1 MIPLLMQIG
10 SLPEFGSPNA
20 FEIGREPVH
29 ESLPQLTGLSNT
41 SQFAQA
47 AIDQLDILS
56 GYIVIFA
63 VAFLVTVLITP
74 LVRRLAIANGIVDRP
89 DEVRKIHKAPIAY
102 LGGVA
107 VYLGIM
113 AALVFSYITA
123 QIPGVIDYHPMSDDH
138 LMDGIYNPVIPP
150 WIALGMTSIVLVG
163 LLDDITGIP
172 PRVKIGGQLVAA
184 AALALGNVGINVA
197 AGVLTPTLGRLLD
210 NPELVY
216 HIALPFNAPL
226 LGTSVQIDLIYW
238 AGTAIIAVF
247 VLGACNASNFL
258 DGLDG
263 LLTGVTAIAMAGL
276 LAIALTL
283 AVMDDGVFD
292 APRIIFGLAVMGA
305 CLGFLPH
312 NFNPAS
318 IFLGDTGSLLLGYCS
333 AVMILSLGDT
343 GKTWLVAAGL
353 IVYAIP
359 IIDTALAIVRRKL
372 AGKKMSDPDA
382 DHLHHMLRRAIGVK
396 GAVFALYAIGIVF
409 CLLGVMLSYFRGRL
423 IYALVLMIASYIGVY
438 AIKIARQSQIDEQAA
453 TTKPRSNKRAGK
465 AGKEPLPASA
475 TTTERP
481 ASSKPVA
488 AGE

>member
-1 MIPLLMQIG
+1 MLAQLTDLPDFEHSIPVDLSIPLPTENQG
-10 SLPEFGSPNA
+10 A
-20 FEIGREPVH
+20 TDA
-29 ESLPQLTGLSNT
+29 LTMT
-41 SQFAQA
+41 ADIAQA
-47 AIDQLDILS
+47 AIDQLDVLS
-56 GYIVIFA
+56 GYILVFA
-63 VAFLVTVLITP
+63 VAFLVTVLVTP
-74 LVRRLAIANGIVDRP
+74 LVRKLALANGIVDHP
-89 DEVRKIHKAPIAY
+89 SEARKIHKTPIAY

-113 AALVFSYITA
+113 GGLIFSYVGTEVT
-123 QIPGVIDYHPMSDDH
+123 GLIDYHPMSTEH
-138 LMDGIYNPVIPP
+138 MTDGLYHPIVPF

-172 PRVKIGGQLVAA
+172 PRVKLGGQLVAA

-197 AGVLTPTLGRLLD
+197 AGVLIPTLGRLLH
-210 NPELVY
+210 NPELIY
-216 HIALPFNAPL
+216 QIPLPMAVPGFGSSIEL
-226 LGTSVQIDLIYW
+226 DLIYW
-238 AGTAIIAVF
+238 AGTGIIAIF

-263 LLTGVTAIAMAGL
+263 LLTGVTSIAMAGL

-283 AVMDDGVFD
+283 AVMDDGAFD
-292 APRIIFGLAVMGA
+292 GPRIIFGLAVLGA

-353 IVYAIP
+353 IIYAIP

-382 DHLHHMLRRAIGVK
+382 DHLHHMLKRAFGVK
-396 GAVFALYAIGIVF
+396 GAVFTLYGIGIVF
-409 CLLGVMLSYFRGRL
+409 GLLGVMLSYFRGRL
-423 IYALVLMIASYIGVY
+423 ISALVLLIASYIGVY
-438 AIKIARQSQIDEQAA
+438 AIKVARQSQLVLEANAA
-453 TTKPRSNKRAGK
+453 KPRKGSKGTEPESNPENPADAIPK
-465 AGKEPLPASA
+465 ADPSIVP
-475 TTTERP
+475 
-481 ASSKPVA
+481 
-488 AGE
+488 GES

>member
-1 MIPLLMQIG
+1 MLAQLTDLPDFEHSIPVDLSIPLPTENQG
-10 SLPEFGSPNA
+10 A
-20 FEIGREPVH
+20 TDA
-29 ESLPQLTGLSNT
+29 LTMT
-41 SQFAQA
+41 ADIAQA
-47 AIDQLDILS
+47 AIDQLDVLS
-56 GYIVIFA
+56 GYILVFA
-63 VAFLVTVLITP
+63 VAFLVTVLVTP
-74 LVRRLAIANGIVDRP
+74 LVRKLALANGIVDHP
-89 DEVRKIHKAPIAY
+89 SEARKIHKTPIAY

-113 AALVFSYITA
+113 GGLIFSYVGTEVT
-123 QIPGVIDYHPMSDDH
+123 GLIDYHPMSTEH
-138 LMDGIYNPVIPP
+138 MTDGLYHPIVPF

-172 PRVKIGGQLVAA
+172 PRVKLGGQLVAA

-197 AGVLTPTLGRLLD
+197 AGVLIPTLGRLLH
-210 NPELVY
+210 NPELIY
-216 HIALPFNAPL
+216 QIPLPMAVPGFGSSIEL
-226 LGTSVQIDLIYW
+226 DLIYW
-238 AGTAIIAVF
+238 AGTGIIAIF

-263 LLTGVTAIAMAGL
+263 LLTGVTSIAMAGL

-283 AVMDDGVFD
+283 AVMDDGAFD
-292 APRIIFGLAVMGA
+292 GPRIIFGLAVLGA

-353 IVYAIP
+353 IIYAIP

-382 DHLHHMLRRAIGVK
+382 DHLHHMLKRAFGVK
-396 GAVFALYAIGIVF
+396 GAVFTLYGIGIVF
-409 CLLGVMLSYFRGRL
+409 GLLGVMLSYFRGRL
-423 IYALVLMIASYIGVY
+423 IYALVLLIASYIGVY
-438 AIKIARQSQIDEQAA
+438 AIKVARQSQLVLEANAA
-453 TTKPRSNKRAGK
+453 KPRKGSKGAEPESNPENPADAIPK
-465 AGKEPLPASA
+465 ADPSIVP
-475 TTTERP
+475 
-481 ASSKPVA
+481 
-488 AGE
+488 GES